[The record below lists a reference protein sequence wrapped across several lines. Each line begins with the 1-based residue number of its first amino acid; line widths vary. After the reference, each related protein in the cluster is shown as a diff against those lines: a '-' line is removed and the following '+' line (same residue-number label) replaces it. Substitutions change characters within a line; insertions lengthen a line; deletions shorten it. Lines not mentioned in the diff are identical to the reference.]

1 MVDVSTKRRIGAGVV
16 GLALVATLGLT
27 GCNEDNTPKAYDTL
41 TQQNFLELCTNL
53 YFNSSD
59 DTLAATSNTVKADVT
74 APTQEEC
81 QCQYDVFV
89 NQVPIND
96 NDTSKPGYNG
106 PNFTDLN
113 AQLKSDPATAW
124 ATLPASVT
132 DAVTAC
138 VKGNGSGADSST
150 SSTTTPASTTTAA

>member
-1 MVDVSTKRRIGAGVV
+1 MVDVSTKRRFGAGVV
-16 GLALVATLGLT
+16 VLALLAALGLT
-27 GCNEDNTPKAYDTL
+27 GCNQDNTPQSYNTL

-59 DTLAATSNTVKADVT
+59 DTLAVTSNTIKADVK
-74 APTQEEC
+74 APTQAEC

-113 AQLKSDPATAW
+113 AELKADPAKAW
-124 ATLPASVT
+124 ATVPVSVT

-138 VKGNGSGADSST
+138 LNGETST
-150 SSTTTPASTTTAA
+150 STTAPATTTTGA

>member
-1 MVDVSTKRRIGAGVV
+1 MVDVSTKRRRGAGLV
-16 GLALVATLGLT
+16 GLAFVAILGLT
-27 GCNEDNTPKAYDTL
+27 GCNQDNTPQTYNTL

-53 YFNSSD
+53 YFNKSND
-59 DTLAATSNTVKADVT
+59 NLAATSNTIKADVT
-74 APTQEEC
+74 TPTQAEC

-113 AQLKSDPATAW
+113 AELKSDPAKAW

-138 VKGNGSGADSST
+138 VKGG
-150 SSTTTPASTTTAA
+150 STTTTTAAATTGGA